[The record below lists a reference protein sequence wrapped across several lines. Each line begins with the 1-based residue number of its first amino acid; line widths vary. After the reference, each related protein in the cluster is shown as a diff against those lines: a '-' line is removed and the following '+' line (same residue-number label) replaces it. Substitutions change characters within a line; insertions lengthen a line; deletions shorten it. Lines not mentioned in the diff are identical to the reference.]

1 MDYPSGFPEHLKPPV
16 EQAMAEAEIRYLGA
30 RRGYESENRYETY
43 LPELIYAFIKKTF
56 FVFARQARQAGEEG
70 IWSVEQIRTAIDYYL
85 RHLIVDTFF
94 EKHPSPAT
102 HERQWFVDQTRSKLL
117 ASKEWVQH
125 QRGLASLAKSSSSK
139 ERPLSQRKSPA
150 SRPSDLADIRRA
162 FVQPRLLEKG
172 MSPSKW
178 ADRAGF
184 DTSVIYD
191 YLNGRSKPRPETRKA
206 MAEAL
211 GVTAIELPE

>member
-1 MDYPSGFPEHLKPPV
+1 
-16 EQAMAEAEIRYLGA
+16 
-30 RRGYESENRYETY
+30 
-43 LPELIYAFIKKTF
+43 
-56 FVFARQARQAGEEG
+56 
-70 IWSVEQIRTAIDYYL
+70 
-85 RHLIVDTFF
+85 
-94 EKHPSPAT
+94 
-102 HERQWFVDQTRSKLL
+102 
-117 ASKEWVQH
+117 
-125 QRGLASLAKSSSSK
+125 
-139 ERPLSQRKSPA
+139 
-150 SRPSDLADIRRA
+150 
-162 FVQPRLLEKG
+162 